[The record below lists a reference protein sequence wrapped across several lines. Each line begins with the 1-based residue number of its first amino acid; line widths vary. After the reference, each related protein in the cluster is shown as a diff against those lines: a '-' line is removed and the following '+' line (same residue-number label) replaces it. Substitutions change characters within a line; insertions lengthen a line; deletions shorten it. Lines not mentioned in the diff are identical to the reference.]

1 MKTKLS
7 LSMFFIFVVLLI
19 LPSHSLAHTHL
30 ETSIP
35 EDGETLDTLVE
46 EIILEFDGGIEPFAN
61 IEIIDD
67 TGEEVE
73 LADVHVEQTRVVI
86 VPTAPL
92 ASGVYS
98 IDWSIISEDT
108 HQMEG
113 TFSFTVT
120 TDEVV
125 EEEAPTEIVEEL
137 TEEEDVT
144 SENVTEESIDESSS
158 DSSEQSFP
166 WTVVFIIIVVI
177 IGLFIIIVMMN
188 KKK

>member
-19 LPSHSLAHTHL
+19 LPSHSMAHTHL

-61 IEIIDD
+61 IEVIGD

-73 LADVHVEQTRVVI
+73 LADIHVEQTRIVI
-86 VPTAPL
+86 VPSSPL
-92 ASGVYS
+92 ASGIYS
-98 IDWSIISEDT
+98 VDWSIISEDT

-120 TDEVV
+120 ADEVV
-125 EEEAPTEIVEEL
+125 EEEITEVVEEVK
-137 TEEEDVT
+137 EEGDT
-144 SENVTEESIDESSS
+144 PSENETEESINESSS
-158 DSSEQSFP
+158 DSSAPSFP
-166 WTVVFIIIVVI
+166 WPVVFIIVAVI
-177 IGLFIIIVMMN
+177 IGIFIIIVMMN